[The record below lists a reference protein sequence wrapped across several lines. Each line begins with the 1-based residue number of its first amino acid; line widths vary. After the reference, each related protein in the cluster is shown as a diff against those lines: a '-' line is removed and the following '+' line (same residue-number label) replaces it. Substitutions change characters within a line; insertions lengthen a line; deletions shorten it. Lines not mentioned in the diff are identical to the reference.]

1 MLAGMRTEKNGTAL
15 STRRWTPAH
24 GPGRR
29 FCSNISFA
37 LERSHPDVPSTVSA
51 DAPRCGIYVPRCGNS
66 CPYVQFCLWSARG
79 GGGGVILGG
88 ATPLPQPLP
97 LEEGEVALFYSFVNS
112 EDEKKTK
119 EKTWAHFKSLKN
131 LKISSPF
138 YFSPLMFLVLHVTSY
153 NEEENM
159 LINMKILTFE
169 GPC

>member
-1 MLAGMRTEKNGTAL
+1 MEPRWVPEDGLQHMVPDGDFAPTFLLHLSAAIRMCLAQFRRMR
-15 STRRWTPAH
+15 
-24 GPGRR
+24 PGAE
-29 FCSNISFA
+29 SMYPDAEIHAPTYSFA
-37 LERSHPDVPSTVSA
+37 CGQRGEGAEALYWEGRPPSPSPYPLRRGRLLCSILLLTV
-51 DAPRCGIYVPRCGNS
+51 RMK
-66 CPYVQFCLWSARG
+66 
-79 GGGGVILGG
+79 
-88 ATPLPQPLP
+88 
-97 LEEGEVALFYSFVNS
+97 
-112 EDEKKTK
+112 KKTK